1 MRPNLDINIIKF
13 ALQGVFMSYYLDEYI
28 EYLNNEKE
36 LSDNTL
42 NSYIIDIKQYINF
55 LKDKKIYS
63 IKKSPDSAVL
73 SYMLYME
80 KNNATSTLLRKFSS
94 IRSYYYYLLVN
105 NIVNKDPTLKI
116 KLPKNEHKAP
126 NILTSEDLN
135 KLLQQPS
142 GDNPKSIRDRSMLEI
157 LYATGI
163 RVSELVSLNIHDIDL
178 TLGYI
183 KCGSKNR
190 KRVIPI
196 NAGVIELLARYINHT
211 RDLLVKDKDEKSL
224 FVNVHG
230 RRMTRQGFWKI
241 LKHYKE
247 AANLD
252 KDITPHT
259 FRHSFAMNKLN
270 NGADIRKVQEML
282 GHSDLSTTQIYK
294 QIKAVENKH

>member
-1 MRPNLDINIIKF
+1 
-13 ALQGVFMSYYLDEYI
+13 MSYYLDEYI

-105 NIVNKDPTLKI
+105 NIVKKDPTLKI
-116 KLPKNEHKAP
+116 KLPKNEHKVP

-142 GDNPKSIRDRSMLEI
+142 GDDPKSIRDRSMLEI

-294 QIKAVENKH
+294 QIKAEENKQL